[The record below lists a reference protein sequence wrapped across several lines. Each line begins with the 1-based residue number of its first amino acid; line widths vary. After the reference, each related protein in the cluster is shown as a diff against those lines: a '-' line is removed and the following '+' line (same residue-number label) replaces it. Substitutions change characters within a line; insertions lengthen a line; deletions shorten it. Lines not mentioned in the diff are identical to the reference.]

1 MVGIRHPKLCA
12 LSLGV
17 CMLDATVGEELL
29 CLVLLNLPLNGS
41 HTATDRF
48 QPNKQKEIDYA

>member
-1 MVGIRHPKLCA
+1 
-12 LSLGV
+12 
-17 CMLDATVGEELL
+17 MLDATVGEELL